1 MHASRDIC
9 LVLLCQTGR
18 WLLDDSLPKSSY
30 NLADRCAK
38 LNSPLEDFRCRT
50 SPPSP
55 KSPRK
60 VGFSA
65 ARSCQHAEL
74 LCVNPRAS
82 WIWMVFGAL
91 RGSEQ
96 SHQSHRS
103 HQGFWKRVGTCRDS
117 IFVWWKRWVSNGF
130 HQETMVNGLWLWL
143 RNPGILIYPDVLAC
157 LDTLGGEIGIKSCK
171 MKPWF

>member
-38 LNSPLEDFRCRT
+38 LSSPLEDFRCRT

-55 KSPRK
+55 KSPRT

-91 RGSEQ
+91 RASEQ
-96 SHQSHRS
+96 SHQS

-117 IFVWWKRWVSNGF
+117 IFVWWKRWVSIRKQWSLVVIAESWHPDISWCFGMIWHSWGRNW
-130 HQETMVNGLWLWL
+130 HKTM
-143 RNPGILIYPDVLAC
+143 
-157 LDTLGGEIGIKSCK
+157 
-171 MKPWF
+171 